1 MIKARPEDFIV
12 EEKADLPLRQ
22 RGEYRVYQLIKSD
35 WNTLD
40 LIQFLSRSV
49 GLSLSRFS
57 YGGKKDR
64 HGLTRQIIAIRSPQD
79 FSREGTNFTLRSTG
93 FMDRP
98 MGPDLIKGNAFT
110 IAIRNLDH
118 PDLIEVNA
126 GKVMKTG
133 FPNFFDD
140 QRFRSYDPDRAFFA
154 EKILKRH
161 WNGALQVFLTS
172 VRDDD
177 SKKERQRK
185 QALFENWRDWPACL
199 PLAQGP
205 FEKSVF
211 GYLNSYPKNF
221 AAALHLIPEEEVSML
236 FAAYQSHLWNE
247 TLRRLIRT
255 KVDTFKEI
263 SGKEG
268 AYLFWQEI
276 DDRTLCYLREVE
288 IPTAATKMNFPDD
301 LVRSIYEQILKEKG
315 LKPGSFRTK
324 ALRKIYFRSFGK
336 KALVIPGEF
345 RLLGREEDEMHPGKK
360 KLTVS
365 FFLPRG
371 SYATMLIKGLT
382 LAWPPNS

>member
-12 EEKADLPLRQ
+12 EEKTDLPLRQ
-22 RGEYRVYQLIKSD
+22 QGEYRIYQLTKSD

-49 GLSLSRFS
+49 TLSLSRFS

-64 HGLTRQIIAIRSPQD
+64 HGLTRQIIAIRSHQD

-110 IAIRNLDH
+110 VAIRNLDH
-118 PDLIEVNA
+118 PDLIEANA

-140 QRFRSYDPDRAFFA
+140 QRFRSYDPDRGFFA

-177 SKKERQRK
+177 AKKERQRK

-199 PLAQGP
+199 SLAQGP

-211 GYLNSYPKNF
+211 GYLAVHPKNF
-221 AAALHLIPEEEVSML
+221 AAALHLIPKEEVSML
-236 FAAYQSHLWNE
+236 FAAFQSHLWNE
-247 TLRRLIRT
+247 TLRRLIRM
-255 KVDTFKEI
+255 KVDTVKEI

-276 DDRTLCYLREVE
+276 DDRALSYLREVE

-301 LVRSIYEQILKEKG
+301 LVRSIYEQILKEKALG
-315 LKPGSFRTK
+315 PGSFRTK
-324 ALRKIYFRSFGK
+324 ALRRVYFRCFRR
-336 KALVIPGEF
+336 KALVTPGDF
-345 RLLGREEDEMHPGKK
+345 RLFGREEDEIHPGKK

-382 LAWPPNS
+382 LAWRSIS